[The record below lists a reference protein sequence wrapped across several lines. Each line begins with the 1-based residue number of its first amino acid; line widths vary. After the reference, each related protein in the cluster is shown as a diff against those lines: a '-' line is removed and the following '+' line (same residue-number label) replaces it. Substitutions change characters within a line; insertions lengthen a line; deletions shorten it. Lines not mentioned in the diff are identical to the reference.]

1 MFISANDSQ
10 VAELAVTYFQILH
23 FVSRKCREFS
33 SSDAMFTGAFLLKQV
48 CCYFCLLEPQSSACK
63 AVRLGITCTEL
74 SLLPLNVY
82 MKGRQ
87 YFNSAKD

>member
-33 SSDAMFTGAFLLKQV
+33 SSDAMFKVSCASDYAYNFYNNLK
-48 CCYFCLLEPQSSACK
+48 L
-63 AVRLGITCTEL
+63 
-74 SLLPLNVY
+74 
-82 MKGRQ
+82 
-87 YFNSAKD
+87 